1 MKKLILIA
9 AAALG
14 LVLGNTACQRINE
27 IDGRL
32 TALEDTVS
40 QLKSMVEGGA
50 VITSV
55 DEIIGGHLITL
66 SNGKTFTVLDGI
78 DGIDG
83 IDGKDGKDGKDGE
96 AILAD
101 IKIEEYYIILT
112 LKNGEILKIS
122 YQNPFTLVTASIMPD
137 YTDGSVAFKYSKA
150 LDEESSNILRLNI
163 TITPA
168 KYVDFFDNEEDDF
181 RYKANFL
188 KVSETKGAGDTANFS
203 VKDVLV
209 GSVSG
214 EGKEHYL
221 FASISLD
228 EAQTKKIAEGH
239 FMVNF
244 VAESTD
250 DVHGIAT
257 DFVLVRSE
265 AVVPTEDEVKEY
277 LPGIWRLKTVGGDDC
292 LTDDQIISTY
302 LKDGKDVFSSIGE
315 SETKGW
321 AAKDTCTYTV
331 SKNTL
336 TVKAEGSNHIY
347 TIEAI
352 GETRMF
358 RRDKDKETDQ
368 ILTRVSDELDYE
380 TKIIGLWEGT
390 KMTGDSTYGGY
401 NHRWKFNADGTYN
414 YYSSDGKTDETS
426 TVSEYNVQG
435 DWLAFRWGEEEED
448 KTYESWDITKLTS
461 EKMVWTATRKDSKGN
476 VFTNSIEMVKVEDDT
491 EE

>member
-27 IDGRL
+27 LDGRL

-83 IDGKDGKDGKDGE
+83 KDGKDGKDGE

-101 IKIEEYYIILT
+101 IKIEDYYIILT

-122 YQNPFTLVTASIMPD
+122 YQNPFTLVTAHIIPD

-277 LPGIWRLKTVGGDDC
+277 LPGTWRFKTVGGDDC

-302 LKDGKDVFSSIGE
+302 LKDGKDVVSSIARSKDGD
-315 SETKGW
+315 GW

-336 TVKAEGSNHIY
+336 TVTTSQKYIY

-352 GETRMF
+352 GETKMLR
-358 RRDKDKETDQ
+358 KEAGEGVEQ
-368 ILTRVSDELDYE
+368 VLTRISDELDYE

-390 KMTGDSTYGGY
+390 KMTGDSTYCGY
-401 NHRWKFNADGTYN
+401 NHRWKFNEDNTYDFYSPDGE
-414 YYSSDGKTDETS
+414 DKWIEEKTDIH
-426 TVSEYNVQG
+426 EYNVQG
-435 DWLAFRWGEEEED
+435 DWLAFRWGEEDDEI
-448 KTYESWDITKLTS
+448 YESWDITKLTS
-461 EKMVWTATRKDSKGN
+461 GKMVWTATRKDSKGN
-476 VFTNSIEMVKVEDDT
+476 VFTHSIEMVKVDED
-491 EE
+491 